1 MRDAARRRLAVGFF
15 DGVHLGHRE
24 ILAGADAALTFNR
37 HPLSVLAPERAP
49 KLLMSFEERMAAIRA
64 LGIEDVTALDFT
76 EELAAMPAER
86 FASEYLAG
94 YTVRC
99 GADWRFGSGG
109 EGGVEWLRRNGYEVE
124 TVAFGNYGGGRIS
137 SSRIRA
143 ALCEGDVGAAAAML
157 GRPYTLKGR
166 VSGGKGMGSRIG
178 FPTVNVTVDAAKS
191 AALPRRGAYLVSVGG
206 MKGVANYGVAP
217 SMGDDAWPESVLE
230 IHFPGRSVDFACGD
244 AVTAEFLGFI
254 RPERKFASVAELTA
268 QIARD
273 VAGLNGLFKK
283 GS

>member
-64 LGIEDVTALDFT
+64 CGIEVVTALDFT
-76 EELAAMPAER
+76 ETLASMPAER
-86 FASEYLAG
+86 FAAEYLAG
-94 YTVRC
+94 HIVRC
-99 GADWRFGSGG
+99 GADWRFGAGG
-109 EGGVEWLRRNGYEVE
+109 EGGVDWLRENGYETE
-124 TVAFGNYGGGRIS
+124 TVAFGSYGGGRIS

-143 ALCEGDVGAAAAML
+143 ALEDGDVRSAAAML
-157 GRPYTLKGR
+157 GRAYALKGR
-166 VSGGKGMGSRIG
+166 VSPGKGMGAKIG
-178 FPTVNVTVDAAKS
+178 FPTVNVKVEAGDS
-191 AALPRRGAYLVSVGG
+191 AALPRRGVYAVSVRG
-206 MKGVANYGVAP
+206 MQGVANYGIAP

-230 IHFPGRSVDFACGD
+230 IHFPGESAGFASGD
-244 AVTAEFLGFI
+244 TLTAEFIDFI
-254 RPERKFASVAELTA
+254 RPEQKFASVAGLTE

-273 VAGLNGLFKK
+273 IAGMDGIFQK